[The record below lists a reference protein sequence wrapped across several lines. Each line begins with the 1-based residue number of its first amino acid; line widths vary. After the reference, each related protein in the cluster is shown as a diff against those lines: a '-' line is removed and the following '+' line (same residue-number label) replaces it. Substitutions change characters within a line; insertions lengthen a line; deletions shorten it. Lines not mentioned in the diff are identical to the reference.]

1 MSIETTGLAKADTFQ
16 ATAATPAGFVK
27 NDASG
32 NLLLGE
38 PGSAWVLHQA
48 FDFTSDINS
57 AGGGTAV
64 TFTGLNGDLDEVYL
78 LLCRFVIR
86 GTSGVNMNLAPNG
99 VLTSADYAASA
110 LLQRAD
116 GTRVSFNAV
125 GTSMPITQSNNG
137 HPDTTHSIRLYFHAK
152 SGVHRMWN
160 AQEHTAPVVST
171 NSFHF
176 GFTRQGGWRDTV
188 TNLTSLELITNGG
201 VNPVIEASV
210 ASPASFYLYK
220 LDN

>member
-38 PGSAWVLHQA
+38 PGSAWTLHQA

-64 TFTGLNGDLDEVYL
+64 NFTGLNGDVDEVYL
-78 LLCRFVIR
+78 LLCRFVFP
-86 GTSGVNMNLAPNG
+86 GTTGVNMNLAPNG
-99 VLTSADYAASA
+99 VLTSVDYAASA

-116 GTRVSFNAV
+116 GSRVSFNAN
-125 GTSMPITQSNNG
+125 GTTMPICQSNNG
-137 HPDTTHSIRLYFHAK
+137 HPDTTHCIRLHFHAK
-152 SGVHRMWN
+152 SGVHRTWE
-160 AQEHTAPVVST
+160 AQEQTAPVVSS
-171 NSFHF
+171 NSYHF

-188 TNLTSLELITNGG
+188 TNVTSLALITNAGG
-201 VNPVIEASV
+201 TPTILGSV
-210 ASPASFYLYK
+210 ANPASFYLYK